1 MRCDITKIKIKK
13 NPVLPFP
20 TRRTILLGIAPI
32 RRLFSPHG
40 LSTRIDN
47 DDDDDDTTPHTG
59 NLPFSP
65 RPVPIVITHRCD
77 RKSTVKLQE
86 RSIYQS
92 TSAPIWW

>member
-1 MRCDITKIKIKK
+1 MKSSF
-13 NPVLPFP
+13 FP
-20 TRRTILLGIAPI
+20 QPEGRSSSSNRAYPSS
-32 RRLFSPHG
+32 LFSSRP
-40 LSTRIDN
+40 IDAHRQRRRHN
-47 DDDDDDTTPHTG
+47 TAYRQPPL
-59 NLPFSP
+59 LPP